1 MTDLKRNME
10 TKINRLLSLFPA
22 LLITGVRQGGK
33 TTLARWCRPDW
44 EYFDL
49 ENPED
54 YERIEPDPVFFF
66 KQKTSQIILDEAQE
80 LPAIFKVLRSVIDA
94 DRQDKGRFIITG
106 SSSPDLLKAASESLA
121 GRVAIVELGTL
132 KMNESLQKP
141 LSDFYQIFRHRLS
154 ADSITALLSLETDI
168 THQDVQQAFLRGG
181 YPEPTT
187 HPDPGFYQAWMA
199 NYFTTY
205 LNRDIRALFPKLDLV
220 KYRRFLFMLANL
232 SGQLINRSEIGR
244 SIETNEK
251 TIRDYLEIAHGTFV
265 WRNTL
270 NFDRDR
276 SRSMVKMPR
285 GGMRDTGML
294 NHLLKINDLDQLNHS
309 PYVGRFFENFVCEE
323 IIKGLDTLE
332 VYNWDTHYYRT
343 RNGAEID
350 LVLVGEF
357 GTLPIEIKYGVTTK
371 SRKLSTLKRFVK
383 ERDLP
388 LGIVVNHAD
397 KPELIA
403 DRIVQLPVQYL

>member
-1 MTDLKRNME
+1 
-10 TKINRLLSLFPA
+10 
-22 LLITGVRQGGK
+22 
-33 TTLARWCRPDW
+33 
-44 EYFDL
+44 
-49 ENPED
+49 
-54 YERIEPDPVFFF
+54 
-66 KQKTSQIILDEAQE
+66 
-80 LPAIFKVLRSVIDA
+80 
-94 DRQDKGRFIITG
+94 
-106 SSSPDLLKAASESLA
+106 
-121 GRVAIVELGTL
+121 
-132 KMNESLQKP
+132 
-141 LSDFYQIFRHRLS
+141 
-154 ADSITALLSLETDI
+154 
-168 THQDVQQAFLRGG
+168 
-181 YPEPTT
+181 
-187 HPDPGFYQAWMA
+187 MA

-265 WRNTL
+265 WRNIL

-285 GGMRDTGML
+285 GGIRDTGLL
-294 NHLLKINDLDQLNHS
+294 NHLLKINDLEQLNHS

-323 IIKGLDTLE
+323 IIRGLDAMD

-357 GTLPIEIKYGVTTK
+357 GILPIEIKYGVTTN
-371 SRKLSTLKRFVK
+371 SRKLITLKRFVN

-397 KPELIA
+397 NPELIA